1 MTNMNQKE
9 IYNFLTSGT
18 MTAKISSASLRGKP
32 HVAPVWF
39 VVDGKSNQ
47 DVSNIIIVFTTWSK
61 SLKARNLLLNPQ
73 VSLCIDD
80 QTPPYSFV
88 IVNGIAEIDQ
98 SPDEKEL
105 LKYTTR
111 IAERYMGKENAE
123 RYGKRNAVPG
133 EFIVKIRPT
142 KIIAQKNVSD

>member
-18 MTAKISSASLRGKP
+18 MTAKISSASIRGNP

>member
-73 VSLCIDD
+73 VSLCVDD

>member
-98 SPDEKEL
+98 SPDE
-105 LKYTTR
+105 
-111 IAERYMGKENAE
+111 
-123 RYGKRNAVPG
+123 
-133 EFIVKIRPT
+133 
-142 KIIAQKNVSD
+142 

>member
-111 IAERYMGKENAE
+111 IAERCMGKENAE

-133 EFIVKIRPT
+133 ELIVRVRPT

>member
-1 MTNMNQKE
+1 MTNMNQNE

-32 HVAPVWF
+32 HIAPVWF

-73 VSLCIDD
+73 VSLCVDD

-88 IVNGIAEIDQ
+88 IVNGIADIDQ

>member
-1 MTNMNQKE
+1 MTNMNQNE

-32 HVAPVWF
+32 HIAPVWF

-73 VSLCIDD
+73 VSLCVDD

-88 IVNGIAEIDQ
+88 IVNGIADIDQ

-111 IAERYMGKENAE
+111 IAECYMGKENAE